1 MLKNFSYLETLH
13 FAHPEYFF
21 DFGQGGIEEA
31 VSSWLSHEEKHRAH
45 TQPSRQV
52 QQWETV

>member
-31 VSSWLSHEEKHRAH
+31 LSWFSVCSQFLAKS
-45 TQPSRQV
+45 
-52 QQWETV
+52 